1 MAKPIR
7 ATELHYPMIQLL
19 TKPVRDGEI
28 FYRTSSI
35 KASFSNKRPFLSNK
49 PSFQGKKFN
58 QLPLPPPPTYHSS
71 LINVELY

>member
-1 MAKPIR
+1 MMAKPIR
-7 ATELHYPMIQLL
+7 ATELHYPMIQFL

-49 PSFQGKKFN
+49 PIFSGEE
-58 QLPLPPPPTYHSS
+58 
-71 LINVELY
+71 I